1 MKPVLLL
8 CGLILLLS
16 GCALDPG
23 SLALIPANEPVQ
35 IPPRFAQ
42 HLNSLQFLDEVPA
55 LFLNA
60 QGDPVTALDT
70 EQMKND
76 HWLQLWAM
84 TAMENDGSLALGKT
98 LEKGEIPDVTLDDH
112 IIAAIYMNAFAT
124 AESLCTENRA
134 EVAEF
139 VEAYAARANALDNV
153 QFPYLTV
160 IHDLAARLTLNYHSA
175 AGETNC
181 QDYLASL
188 SEFPVARPFCFG
200 SAPLFEVNQVKGQKA
215 QMERMKE
222 VMDKL
227 ASSPQSFLSSY
238 ANLNCWASAQE

>member
-1 MKPVLLL
+1 MKSVLLL

-23 SLALIPANEPVQ
+23 SLALIPETEPVQ

-42 HLNSLQFLDEVPA
+42 HLNSLQYLDEVPA
-55 LFLNA
+55 VFLNA
-60 QGDPVTALDT
+60 RGEPVTTLGA
-70 EQMKND
+70 EQMIND
-76 HWLQLWAM
+76 QWLQLWAM
-84 TAMENDGSLALGKT
+84 TAMENDGSLGLAKT
-98 LEKGEIPDVTLDDH
+98 LQKGEIPDVTLDDH
-112 IIAAIYMNAFAT
+112 VIAAIYMNAFAT

-134 EVAEF
+134 EVTEF
-139 VEAYAARANALDNV
+139 VEAYAAQAKALENV

-160 IHDLAARLTLNYHSA
+160 IHDLAARLTLNYGSA

-181 QDYLASL
+181 QDFLASL
-188 SEFPVARPFCFG
+188 LEFPVARPFCFG
-200 SAPLFEVNQVKGQKA
+200 SAPLFEANQVKGQKA

-222 VMDKL
+222 AMEKL

-238 ANLNCWASAQE
+238 ASLNCWASAHE

>member
-60 QGDPVTALDT
+60 QGDPFTALDT

-124 AESLCTENRA
+124 AESLCSENRA
-134 EVAEF
+134 EVTEF
-139 VEAYAARANALDNV
+139 VEVYAAEAKGLENV

-160 IHDLAARLTLNYHSA
+160 IHDLAARLTLHYDSA

-188 SEFPVARPFCFG
+188 LEFPVARPFCFG

-222 VMDKL
+222 VMEKL